1 MIHGWLGYTHTSAAM
16 AALLFGAC
24 VFPMIKGKR
33 LHKTLGY
40 LYAAALLSTNVT
52 AFGLYH
58 LTGHFGLFHV
68 AAIVSF
74 VTLIAALIPVITRR
88 PKKSWLSLHYKYTSW
103 SYVGLLAAAV
113 SEAAVRLPHAPFW
126 PAVAFGSAIFFGTGG
141 WLITRMKDRTVAR
154 ALPMSHQPQNDLLPS
169 SPHA

>member
-1 MIHGWLGYTHTSAAM
+1 MIHGSVGYVHTSAAM
-16 AALLFGAC
+16 AALLFGAF
-24 VFPMIKGKR
+24 VFPMVKGTS
-33 LHKTLGY
+33 LHKVLGY
-40 LYAAALLSTNVT
+40 LYAAALLVTNVT

-74 VTLIAALIPVITRR
+74 LTLIAALVPVITRR

-103 SYVGLLAAAV
+103 SYTGLLAAAV

-126 PAVAFGSAIFFGTGG
+126 PAVAFGSALFFGTGG

-154 ALPMSHQPQNDLLPS
+154 AVRQVPVPD
-169 SPHA
+169 

>member
-1 MIHGWLGYTHTSAAM
+1 MMRGWLGYTHTSAAM
-16 AALLFGAC
+16 AALLFGVF
-24 VFPMIKGKR
+24 VFPMLKGTR
-33 LHKTLGY
+33 LHKVLGY
-40 LYAAALLSTNVT
+40 LYAAALCATNVT

-58 LTGHFGLFHV
+58 LTGHFGMFHL

-74 VTLIAALIPVITRR
+74 LTLLAGLIPVITRR
-88 PKKSWLSLHYKYTSW
+88 PKKSWLNLHYKYTSW

-126 PAVAFGSAIFFGTGG
+126 PAVAFGSAIFFGMGG

-154 ALPMSHQPQNDLLPS
+154 ALPMAH
-169 SPHA
+169 

>member
-1 MIHGWLGYTHTSAAM
+1 MIHSWLGYIHVWAAT
-16 AALLFGAC
+16 AALLFGAF
-24 VFPMIKGKR
+24 VFPMVKGTG
-33 LHKTLGY
+33 LHKVLGY
-40 LYAAALLSTNVT
+40 LYAAALLATNLT

-58 LTGHFGLFHV
+58 LTGHFGMFHI

-74 VTLIAALIPVITRR
+74 VTLLAGLIPVITRR
-88 PKKSWLSLHYKYTSW
+88 PRNSWLTLHYKYTSW

-141 WLITRMKDRTVAR
+141 WLISRMKDRTVAR
-154 ALPMSHQPQNDLLPS
+154 ALPMSH
-169 SPHA
+169 